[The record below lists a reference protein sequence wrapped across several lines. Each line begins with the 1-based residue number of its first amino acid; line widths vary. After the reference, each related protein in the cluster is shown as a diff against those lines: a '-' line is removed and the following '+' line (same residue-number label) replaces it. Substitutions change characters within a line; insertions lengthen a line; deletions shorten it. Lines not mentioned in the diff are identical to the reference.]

1 MKSLIWLS
9 IWKRGFDDSWT
20 FACWSMLN
28 FLIQLARS
36 DVVVVG
42 FNKEFP
48 LKRLKKVLSFEEAF
62 KKFNLQSF
70 VTVTDPPH
78 PPSYLKALNEV
89 RGLQKNS
96 KYVKTI
102 IYILGQICQRTKF
115 EKRYRCNF
123 WWGSDI
129 LKVVLFYLNLCFKV
143 FGWVAEE
150 SKACLRST

>member
-1 MKSLIWLS
+1 MTVMKSLIWLS

-36 DVVVVG
+36 DVVVVVVG

-115 EKRYRCNF
+115 DSNIFYKCMLNYLSKLESY
-123 WWGSDI
+123 W
-129 LKVVLFYLNLCFKV
+129 VVPL
-143 FGWVAEE
+143 
-150 SKACLRST
+150 SPP

>member
-1 MKSLIWLS
+1 
-9 IWKRGFDDSWT
+9 
-20 FACWSMLN
+20 MLN

-36 DVVVVG
+36 DVVVVVVG

-115 EKRYRCNF
+115 DSN
-123 WWGSDI
+123 I
-129 LKVVLFYLNLCFKV
+129 FYKCMLNYLSKL
-143 FGWVAEE
+143 E
-150 SKACLRST
+150 SY